1 MHCPVP
7 INFFILDIC
16 LKWRSRTLFASNFYQ
31 AKCWKFR
38 DLPVLSVCCLARYET
53 NTWFFPRN
61 KALLLLDL
69 VFDQPGFQMSF
80 FIPKAPLKYIL
91 WLWKIFFLLISGQF
105 LIERAGK
112 EIFRNSQFPSFF
124 IQKFHQIRHLVFS
137 DEFTGVLLFDFFHKT
152 SSNYELFNSVYVL
165 GVP

>member
-53 NTWFFPRN
+53 NTWFLPRN

-69 VFDQPGFQMSF
+69 VFDPPGFQMSF

-91 WLWKIFFLLISGQF
+91 WLWKIFFPSHFRSISYRTSRKGNFQKLSISKLLYSKIPSNKASRFFRWVYRRFIVWF
-105 LIERAGK
+105 L
-112 EIFRNSQFPSFF
+112 SQD
-124 IQKFHQIRHLVFS
+124 IL
-137 DEFTGVLLFDFFHKT
+137 
-152 SSNYELFNSVYVL
+152 
-165 GVP
+165 